1 MASRLRLF
9 TKRFFIYANVLVV
22 LLFLLSCLIPLLH
35 PQQWWW
41 VSMMGLSF
49 PILFFGVLCFFFGW
63 LVLLKFELLFIS
75 LFALAIGYKSIA
87 VFIGFN
93 APHTFNTSKTSS
105 TIRVASWNVARFIEM
120 ARNNNKGS
128 VIRKKMLALIKEQQA
143 DILCL
148 QEFYTSENPGYYNNI
163 QTIQTELGFPYYY
176 FPYDKDGD
184 RNYYSSIIF
193 SRFPIVDSA
202 FLRFP
207 RPSQPEALV
216 QADIKVGN
224 DTVRIFTTH
233 LQSQRFDKMD
243 YWRME
248 KIKSREDS
256 LWYHSIPIVGKL
268 KRAMVIR
275 STQADIIE
283 QVRNNAPYPV
293 LMTGDLNDVPNSYT
307 YFKVRG
313 PLKDAFLESGYGIGR
328 TFRSLSPTL
337 RIDYIFTD
345 PRFSVL
351 QFKRVRKDYSDHYM
365 IVADFKW
372 QRP

>member
-9 TKRFFIYANVLVV
+9 TKRFFIYANWLVV

-49 PILFFGVLCFFFGW
+49 PILLFLVVCFFFGW
-63 LVLLKFELLFIS
+63 LILLKFDLIFIS
-75 LFALAIGYKSIA
+75 LVALGLGYKSIA

-93 APHTFNTSKTSS
+93 APLSFATDSGGRS
-105 TIRVASWNVARFIEM
+105 IRIVSWNVARFIEL

-128 VIRKKMLALIKEQQA
+128 ATRKKMLSLLKEQGA

-148 QEFYTSENPGYYNNI
+148 QEFYTSENPAFYDNI
-163 QTIQTELGFPYYY
+163 RAIQQTLGFRYYY
-176 FPYDKDGD
+176 FPFDKDGD

-193 SRFPIVDSA
+193 SKFPIVDSS
-202 FLRFP
+202 FLRYP

-216 QADIKVGN
+216 QADIKVGP
-224 DTVRIFTTH
+224 DTIRVFTTH
-233 LQSQRFDKMD
+233 LQSQRFDKID

-256 LWYHSIPIVGKL
+256 LVYHSIPIVAKL
-268 KRAMVIR
+268 KRGIVIR
-275 STQADIIE
+275 SMQADIID
-283 QVRNNAPYPV
+283 QVRNNSPYPV
-293 LMTGDLNDVPNSYT
+293 VITGDLNDVPNSYT

-313 PLKDAFLESGYGIGR
+313 SLKDAFLEKGYGIGR

-345 PRFSVL
+345 PRFSVV
-351 QFKRVRKDYSDHYM
+351 QFKREKKDYSDHYM
-365 IVADFKW
+365 IVADIRRS
-372 QRP
+372 RP

>member
-9 TKRFFIYANVLVV
+9 TKRFFIYANSLVV

-49 PILFFGVLCFFFGW
+49 PVLLFLVVGFFFGW
-63 LVLLKFELLFIS
+63 LILLKFDLIFIS
-75 LFALAIGYKSIA
+75 LIALGLGYKSIA

-93 APHTFNTSKTSS
+93 APSS
-105 TIRVASWNVARFIEM
+105 FEKATPSHSIRVVSWNVARFIEP
-120 ARNNNKGS
+120 ARNNNTGS
-128 VIRKKMLALIKEQQA
+128 ATRRKMLALLREQQA
-143 DILCL
+143 DVLCL
-148 QEFYTSENPGYYNNI
+148 QEFYTSDNPAFYNNI
-163 QTIQTELGFPYYY
+163 RAIQQELGFRYYY
-176 FPYDKDGD
+176 FPFDKDGD

-193 SRFPIVDSA
+193 SRYPIVDSS
-202 FLRFP
+202 FLRYP

-216 QADIKVGN
+216 QADIKIGL
-224 DTVRIFTTH
+224 DTIRFFTTH

-248 KIKSREDS
+248 KIRSREDS
-256 LWYHSIPIVGKL
+256 LVYHSIPIVAKL
-268 KRAMVIR
+268 KRGIVIR
-275 STQADIIE
+275 SMQADIID
-283 QVRNNAPYPV
+283 QVRNNSPYPV
-293 LMTGDLNDVPNSYT
+293 IMTGDLNDVPNSYT

-313 PLKDAFLESGYGIGR
+313 VFKDAFLEKGYGIGR

-345 PRFSVL
+345 PRFKVQ
-351 QFKRVRKDYSDHYM
+351 QFKREKKNYSDHYM
-365 IVADFKW
+365 IVADI
-372 QRP
+372 QIGRP